1 MRMHVVV
8 LAGWCAVSPA
18 AAAAQTVRGRVFDAA
33 SRQPVAAVALTLF
46 RGERLVTT
54 ALSDSAGRFV
64 LHADAAGQYH
74 IRASRLGYE
83 DARSPAVDLAASQ
96 TVTAELQISGT
107 VIRVAPVEVDVSR
120 DPYLESTGFY
130 ERMRTGNGF
139 YMSGQDIQRRSP
151 VTLVDVLRNAR
162 GIKVQRVNQMRHEV
176 YITTTTC
183 LPQIVLDGV
192 TVRWGGTISNAL
204 RPLEELVRVGHIEA
218 VEVYRSS
225 QGVPPQYAGPNS
237 QCGTILIW
245 TSHSW

>member
-8 LAGWCAVSPA
+8 LAGWCAISPA
-18 AAAAQTVRGRVFDAA
+18 AAVAQTIHGRVFDAA

-46 RGERLVTT
+46 QGGRVLTT
-54 ALSDSAGRFV
+54 ALSDSAGRFA
-64 LHADAAGQYH
+64 LSAGAAGQYH
-74 IRASRLGYE
+74 IRASRVGYE
-83 DARSPAVDLAASQ
+83 DARTPPLDLAAGQ
-96 TVTAELQISGT
+96 TMTAELQISGT
-107 VIRVAPVEVDVSR
+107 VIRVAPIEVDASR
-120 DPYLESTGFY
+120 DRYLESTGFY

-139 YMSGQDIQRRSP
+139 YMSGDAIHRRSP
-151 VTLVDVLRNAR
+151 GTVVDVLRNAR
-162 GIKVQRVNQMRHEV
+162 GIKVQRVNPMRHEV

-204 RPLEELVRVGHIEA
+204 RPLEELVRVSHIEA

-245 TSHSW
+245 TSHS